1 MSALSRLEGVG
12 IQVVTSLAKV
22 HTELIQAAGIT
33 LEHRLVSDPAQA
45 VEIVISQWESPGKSR
60 LSPTWMSLFDV
71 LKKLELNELS
81 VQIEDY
87 LSGEWRFHTKVYCVG
102 IIQFPDLHLEKLWG
116 RQYPILMC

>member
-22 HTELIQAAGIT
+22 YTKLIQAAGIT

-45 VEIVISQWESPGKSR
+45 VEIVISQWKSPGKSR
-60 LSPTWMSLFDV
+60 LPPTWTSLFGI
-71 LKKLELNELS
+71 LKILELKELS

-87 LSGEWRFHTKVYCVG
+87 LSGEWSMADNLCPK
-102 IIQFPDLHLEKLWG
+102 
-116 RQYPILMC
+116 

>member
-33 LEHRLVSDPAQA
+33 LEHRLVSDPTQA
-45 VEIVISQWESPGKSR
+45 VEIVISQWQSPGKSR
-60 LSPTWMSLFDV
+60 LPPTWTSLFGI
-71 LKKLELNELS
+71 LKKLELKELS

-87 LSGEWRFHTKVYCVG
+87 LSGEWR
-102 IIQFPDLHLEKLWG
+102 LNHLYPLWSTHYQG
-116 RQYPILMC
+116 C

>member
-1 MSALSRLEGVG
+1 MGALSKLEGVG

-45 VEIVISQWESPGKSR
+45 VEVVISQWESPGKSR
-60 LSPTWMSLFDV
+60 HPPTWASLFHV

-87 LSGEWRFHTKVYCVG
+87 LSGEWRLNHG
-102 IIQFPDLHLEKLWG
+102 
-116 RQYPILMC
+116 